1 MKLTAATKKLAA
13 KQLTGDDKA
22 PAAQGRLNTR
32 HRAPR
37 PIILNRLNGGVA
49 VTEFFIGV
57 LSGTILNFLVTAWIV
72 KQGADRTIA
81 ALDARQCAR
90 DAKREARAPSRGA
103 GNAKIAPP
111 PPPAPREPG
120 PAGRASSSEAREPA
134 PATIATPT
142 GTMLGDPRMALKSAL
157 CSMGWRAGQVDR
169 SIAWLGARVEREGLP
184 ALVRDANS
192 RLAEGGMC

>member
-1 MKLTAATKKLAA
+1 M
-13 KQLTGDDKA
+13 
-22 PAAQGRLNTR
+22 
-32 HRAPR
+32 
-37 PIILNRLNGGVA
+37 
-49 VTEFFIGV
+49 TEFFIGV
-57 LSGTILNFLVTAWIV
+57 LSGTVLNFLVTAWIV

-81 ALDARQCAR
+81 ALDARQGAR
-90 DAKREARAPSRGA
+90 DARREARAGSRGT
-103 GNAKIAPP
+103 GSAKIA

-169 SIAWLGARVEREGLP
+169 SIAWLGARIEREGLP

-192 RLAEGGMC
+192 RLAEGGM